1 MTNLTPLYIDGKRD
15 SRRRYVTPTGEI
27 ISRREQIRRTEG
39 VTPEEKAVRRYKE
52 GKSKAGVTVL
62 QALRREK
69 GRKVETKKVT
79 ELWGDEDRTIPEK
92 GREKGRK
99 VETKKVTELWG
110 DEDRTI
116 PEKEMPTGGERGY
129 YQLQGTYQFYNPTI
143 RDYDTATGYST
154 ADDERHPYGTPNY
167 LILRRQAIMNAAA
180 QLDGYEWKY
189 IGVVEENWLLW

>member
-15 SRRRYVTPTGEI
+15 SRRRYVTPDGEI

-39 VTPEEKAVRRYKE
+39 VTPEQKAVRRYQE
-52 GKSKAGVTVL
+52 GKSKAGVTVR
-62 QALRREK
+62 QALR
-69 GRKVETKKVT
+69 
-79 ELWGDEDRTIPEK
+79 
-92 GREKGRK
+92 REKGRK

-129 YQLQGTYQFYNPTI
+129 YQLQGTYRFYNDTI
-143 RDYDTATGYST
+143 RGYATSTGYST
-154 ADDERHPYGTPNY
+154 ADDERHPYGSPNY
-167 LILRRQAIMNAAA
+167 LILRRQAVMNAAA

>member
-1 MTNLTPLYIDGKRD
+1 MSDLTPLYIAGKRD

-39 VTPEEKAVRRYKE
+39 VTPEQKAVRRYEE
-52 GKSKAGVTVL
+52 GKSKAGVTVRRY
-62 QALRREK
+62 QRREK
-69 GRKVETKKVT
+69 TRKVDTTKAR

-92 GREKGRK
+92 A
-99 VETKKVTELWG
+99 
-110 DEDRTI
+110 
-116 PEKEMPTGGERGY
+116 MPTGGERGY
-129 YQLQGTYQFYNPTI
+129 YQLQGTYKFYNPTF
-143 RDYDTATGYST
+143 REYATATGYST
-154 ADDERHPYGTPNY
+154 ADDVMHPYGSPNY